1 MLPYKFKPRARLIRT
16 IGDKLV
22 SGPVAAIVEL
32 VKNAHDADSE
42 NSVIQLQSSGRLSLE
57 VIEISDR
64 GEGMTFETVIN
75 SWMEPATES
84 KVNRSFSTEGRRLLG
99 SKGIGRFA
107 ASRLGELMTLSTS
120 AISADRKSVEITTLR
135 IDWKKFDGER
145 YLDQVPIQ
153 LRRSRKDLG
162 YPTGTCIR
170 IRELR
175 DKWVS
180 NEILELYR
188 ELRRLISPIQKST
201 KISTQVKVKNTLNF
215 DIFLDLSSLD
225 KKLIPTSIFKDAE
238 SGALR
243 ILPAPILDSAD
254 YEVTGKFDKSGK
266 FTGKMKFN
274 ALGEPFSE
282 LIEESFS
289 LEDADG
295 LAACGELEIRLLIF
309 DREAASIDALISRAG
324 LEGYGKR
331 AARQILDDMAGVGIY
346 RDNFRIR
353 PYGDKDQDWLGLS
366 RRRVDNPSMR
376 LSPNQIAGF
385 ISIADEKDS
394 DLIERSSRE
403 GLEANGSYK
412 RLQQLIT
419 NLLGSSV
426 EPMRR
431 KVREGTGKG
440 RRKPRHDSFIEAAE
454 FTWKEKI
461 LSEIPASK
469 RDDARVI
476 IETAQ
481 EELKKRVI
489 EQIEHERFLEARA
502 TLGKIIAEVLHELRS
517 PLKSISGL
525 LRHLSFDWKKITTST
540 TEEPELKA
548 KYSTRVIENTKQAK
562 RMEKLLL
569 QLDPLA
575 TKRSGPMTIHDAYNA
590 VLSSVE
596 VLRFKAAESGI
607 DLILE
612 GERGYSYLGY
622 GDEIQTSLINLID
635 NSLFWLTKSKSITP
649 IVKISLYRDDQNI
662 IIRAEDNGPGIK
674 DSYKQSIFEAGF
686 TTKVSEGQGLGL
698 AISKES
704 LARIG
709 GTLDLKD
716 TESGCT
722 FEITIKEVKHA

>member
-1 MLPYKFKPRARLIRT
+1 MLSYKFKPRARLIRT

-42 NSVIQLQSSGRLSLE
+42 NSVIQLKSSGRLPLE

-64 GEGMTFETVIN
+64 GEGMIFETVIN

-84 KVNRSFSTEGRRLLG
+84 KVNRTFSNNGRRLLG

-120 AISADRKSVEITTLR
+120 AISIDKKHVEITTLR

-153 LRRSRKDLG
+153 IKRSIRDLD

-188 ELRRLISPIQKST
+188 ELRRLISPIQK
-201 KISTQVKVKNTLNF
+201 NTTNPANENANNLLSF
-215 DIFLDLSSLD
+215 DIFLDLCSLD
-225 KKLIPTSIFKDAE
+225 KKLLPTSIFNE
-238 SGALR
+238 SENGPLK

-254 YEVTGKFDKSGK
+254 YEVTGRFDKFGK
-266 FTGKMKFN
+266 FTGEMKFN

-282 LIEESFS
+282 PIEDFFS
-289 LEDADG
+289 LEDEEG

-366 RRRVDNPSMR
+366 RRRVDNPSIR

-385 ISIADEKDS
+385 ISIAEEEDS
-394 DLIERSSRE
+394 GLIERSSRE

-419 NLLGSSV
+419 SLLGSSV

-440 RRKPRHDSFIEAAE
+440 KRKPRHDSFIEAAE

-476 IETAQ
+476 IESAQ
-481 EELKKRVI
+481 EELKRRII

-525 LRHLSFDWKKITTST
+525 LRHLSFDWKKIATPT

-548 KYSTRVIENTKQAK
+548 KYSTRIIENTKQAK

-575 TKRSGPMTIHDAYNA
+575 TKRSGPMTVHDAYDA
-590 VLSSVE
+590 IISSIE
-596 VLRFKAAESGI
+596 VLKFKATESGI
-607 DLILE
+607 NLIFE
-612 GERGYSYLGY
+612 AEKGYNYIGH
-622 GDEIQTSLINLID
+622 GDELQTSIINLID
-635 NSLFWLTKSKSITP
+635 NSLFWLTKSKSISP
-649 IVKISLYRDDQNI
+649 IVKISLYRNGQNI

-709 GTLDLKD
+709 GTIELKN

-722 FEITIKEVKHA
+722 FEITIKEVKNV

>member
-42 NSVIQLQSSGRLSLE
+42 NSVIQLKSSDNLRLE
-57 VIEISDR
+57 AIEISDR
-64 GEGMTFETVIN
+64 GVGMTFDTVIN
-75 SWMEPATES
+75 SWMEPATEN
-84 KVNRSFSTEGRRLLG
+84 KVKRTVSAAGRRLLG

-120 AISADRKSVEITTLR
+120 AISADETHVEITTLR

-153 LRRSRKDLG
+153 IRRSKKDLNH
-162 YPTGTCIR
+162 PTGTCIR

-180 NEILELYR
+180 TEILELYR
-188 ELRRLISPIQKST
+188 ELRRLISPIQKKRVPPKTSDS
-201 KISTQVKVKNTLNF
+201 KDVLSFNIY
-215 DIFLDLSSLD
+215 LDLSSLD
-225 KKLIPTSIFKDAE
+225 EKTVPFSLSEE
-238 SGALR
+238 SRKGPLR

-254 YEVTGKFDKSGK
+254 YEVIGKFDKTGK
-266 FTGKMKFN
+266 FVGEMKFN
-274 ALGEPFSE
+274 ALGKPFSE
-282 LIEESFS
+282 LIEEQFSF
-289 LEDADG
+289 EDEIG
-295 LAACGELEIRLLIF
+295 LSPCGELDIRLLIF
-309 DREAASIDALISRAG
+309 DRESASIDALISRAG

-346 RDNFRIR
+346 RDEFRIR

-366 RRRVDNPSMR
+366 RRRVDNPSIR

-385 ISIADEKDS
+385 ISIADENS
-394 DLIERSSRE
+394 SNLIERSSRE

-419 NLLGSSV
+419 DLLGSSI

-440 RRKPRHDSFIEAAE
+440 LRKPRHDSFIEAAE
-454 FTWKEKI
+454 FTWKERI

-469 RDDARVI
+469 RESARI
-476 IETAQ
+476 TIESAQ

-525 LRHLSFDWKKITTST
+525 LRHLAFDWKKITTAPSD
-540 TEEPELKA
+540 EFELKH
-548 KYSTRVIENTKQAK
+548 KYTTRIDENTKQTK
-562 RMEKLLL
+562 RMEKLLS

-575 TKRSGPMTIHDAYNA
+575 TKRSGPMTIHDAFFS

-596 VLRFKAAESGI
+596 VLKYKAAEDGI
-607 DLILE
+607 ALDFE
-612 GERGYSYLGY
+612 GEKGYSYLGY
-622 GDEIQTSLINLID
+622 GDEIQTALINIID
-635 NSLFWLTKSKSITP
+635 NSIFWLIKHKPKTP
-649 IVKISLYRDDQNI
+649 KTKISLYRNDGSI
-662 IIRAEDNGPGIK
+662 IIRVEDNGPGVK
-674 DSYKQSIFEAGF
+674 ESYKQSIFEPGF
-686 TTKVSEGQGLGL
+686 TTKVSDGQGLGL

-704 LARIG
+704 LARMG
-709 GTLDLKD
+709 GTLELMN
-716 TESGCT
+716 TESGST
-722 FEITIKEVKHA
+722 FEIKIKEVKNV